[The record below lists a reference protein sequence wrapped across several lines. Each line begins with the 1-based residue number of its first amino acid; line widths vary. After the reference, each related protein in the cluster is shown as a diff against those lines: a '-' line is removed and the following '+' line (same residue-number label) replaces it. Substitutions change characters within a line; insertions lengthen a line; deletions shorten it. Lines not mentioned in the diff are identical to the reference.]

1 MVTDMNL
8 ILLKNAVDEVLA
20 VAMRSKC
27 VILRPNCNCV
37 PQYKT
42 MAAVTLANIL
52 WENVVYLVKIVL
64 MIMSHR
70 PQKLLYFGHNCW
82 GYRLQFKTMVAIAI
96 AVTLLYIYL
105 KILFITISDRNLKPF
120 LNHLLYETLT
130 IFQWKIVLLDKD
142 TFLNFNVNAGS

>member
-1 MVTDMNL
+1 MWS
-8 ILLKNAVDEVLA
+8 I
-20 VAMRSKC
+20 RSLQLRWGQNVF
-27 VILRPNCNCV
+27 VILRPDCSCV
-37 PQYKT
+37 QFET
-42 MAAVTLANIL
+42 MVVVTLVNIL
-52 WENVVYLVKIVL
+52 WENVAYMVKIVL
-64 MIMSHR
+64 IIMSHR
-70 PQKLLYFGHNCW
+70 PQNLLYFGHNW